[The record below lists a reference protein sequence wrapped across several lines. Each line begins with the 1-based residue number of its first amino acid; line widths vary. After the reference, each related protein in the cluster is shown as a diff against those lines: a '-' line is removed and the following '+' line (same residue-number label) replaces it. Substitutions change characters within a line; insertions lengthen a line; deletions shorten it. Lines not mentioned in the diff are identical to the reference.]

1 MKHHIC
7 DWILKLS
14 KYPEKLHS
22 TENLVDINKI
32 VFLYIKIV
40 FLYMFG
46 FMAIFHVWKRAIL
59 HKEISIVSNFSIQLI
74 SESNKK
80 KNPALLFYQPGLA
93 GLHVLSKFC
102 VNILT
107 ANLYC
112 ILLWRD
118 KYLTVSGITKPLP
131 HLQTSICA

>member
-14 KYPEKLHS
+14 EYPEKLHG
-22 TENLVDINKI
+22 TENLVDIIKI

-40 FLYMFG
+40 FLYTFG
-46 FMAIFHVWKRAIL
+46 FTTIFHVWKRAML
-59 HKEISIVSNFSIQLI
+59 HKEIGIVSNFSIQLI

-80 KNPALLFYQPGLA
+80 KNPALLYYQPGLA

-102 VNILT
+102 VN
-107 ANLYC
+107 
-112 ILLWRD
+112 
-118 KYLTVSGITKPLP
+118 S
-131 HLQTSICA
+131 